1 MCVECLL
8 AGFSGWFCTRLNRLG
23 VFVGKGFLVGFAH
36 PSTGLGFL
44 GSPPKPRGF
53 LRGTRNLSVPRV
65 LAVFSYYCFLPF
77 FDMSRNTKYS
87 RLSKPLP
94 RVGGQGQYHQPV
106 YKFFWDL
113 PFWTPVG
120 FELAVGVFG
129 ELVMFVSQISRC
141 PLDHQALSENIFT
154 EQIYI
159 VENLAPFHSSTMV
172 PGDLWIAP

>member
-1 MCVECLL
+1 
-8 AGFSGWFCTRLNRLG
+8 
-23 VFVGKGFLVGFAH
+23 
-36 PSTGLGFL
+36 
-44 GSPPKPRGF
+44 
-53 LRGTRNLSVPRV
+53 
-65 LAVFSYYCFLPF
+65 
-77 FDMSRNTKYS
+77 MSRNTKYS

-94 RVGGQGQYHQPV
+94 RVGGQGQYRQPV

-120 FELAVGVFG
+120 FELAAG

-159 VENLAPFHSSTMV
+159 VENLAHSIAIVWCQVTSGLLHLAYC
-172 PGDLWIAP
+172 PG